1 VRELYTTV
9 LSSKAEG
16 KMGNSSTLQ
25 LLNELEKEI
34 EGFLFEFYIADTI
47 DQDLVGKQSKAI
59 T

>member
-1 VRELYTTV
+1 VRELYTIV

-34 EGFLFEFYIADTI
+34 EGFLFEFYIAD
-47 DQDLVGKQSKAI
+47 
-59 T
+59 